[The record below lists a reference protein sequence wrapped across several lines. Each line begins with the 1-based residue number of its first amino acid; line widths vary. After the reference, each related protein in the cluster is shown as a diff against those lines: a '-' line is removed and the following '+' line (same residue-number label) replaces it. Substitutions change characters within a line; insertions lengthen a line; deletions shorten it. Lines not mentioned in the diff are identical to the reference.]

1 LHVMSNPIGQYYH
14 NRIYLHNYAALKS
27 KRQITRNGPTGL
39 IRYSRA
45 CDSYHDFFGKGLP

>member
-1 LHVMSNPIGQYYH
+1 VSNPIGQYYH

-27 KRQITRNGPTGL
+27 KRQIKRNGPTGL

-45 CDSYHDFFGKGLP
+45 CDSYHDFFGKGLR